1 MDIKCPLYDKEA
13 LNDLLAQLIKVPS
26 IAPPGDEAPCA
37 DLLAEYLKDCPG
49 AELSFKEIGD
59 NRKNLTAVLK
69 GSGEKKALL
78 LNGHLDV
85 VPVGELSNWTYD
97 PFGATVKDGVMYGR
111 GTGDMKAGLLALAAA
126 FKLAS
131 QSSLPLKGDLV
142 FLATCGEEVDGCGAR
157 AFVSENDMSRFMASV
172 IAEPTGSAVVSA
184 EKGML
189 WVKIISKGVTAHGS
203 VPETGVNAIENLM
216 AVIELIKKG
225 FNPQSVHPTLGRT
238 TMNLGVL
245 KGGMEPNIVP
255 DSAYACIDFRTV
267 PGYDHNDVL
276 KLVNDSIAKV
286 NETLPH
292 ADISLE
298 ILNNRQ
304 LISTPDDHELIKTA
318 VEINREM
325 GLSSIIEGKVACT
338 DGSILNTVCDTPM
351 LIYGPGE
358 SSQAHVY
365 DEYVTLEAF
374 HKNIEFFYRLIAS
387 IMC

>member
-1 MDIKCPLYDKEA
+1 M
-13 LNDLLAQLIKVPS
+13 PS

-49 AELSFKEIGD
+49 VELSFKEIGD

-172 IAEPTGSAVVSA
+172 IAERCV
-184 EKGML
+184 
-189 WVKIISKGVTAHGS
+189 
-203 VPETGVNAIENLM
+203 
-216 AVIELIKKG
+216 
-225 FNPQSVHPTLGRT
+225 
-238 TMNLGVL
+238 
-245 KGGMEPNIVP
+245 
-255 DSAYACIDFRTV
+255 
-267 PGYDHNDVL
+267 
-276 KLVNDSIAKV
+276 
-286 NETLPH
+286 
-292 ADISLE
+292 
-298 ILNNRQ
+298 
-304 LISTPDDHELIKTA
+304 
-318 VEINREM
+318 
-325 GLSSIIEGKVACT
+325 
-338 DGSILNTVCDTPM
+338 
-351 LIYGPGE
+351 
-358 SSQAHVY
+358 
-365 DEYVTLEAF
+365 
-374 HKNIEFFYRLIAS
+374 
-387 IMC
+387 